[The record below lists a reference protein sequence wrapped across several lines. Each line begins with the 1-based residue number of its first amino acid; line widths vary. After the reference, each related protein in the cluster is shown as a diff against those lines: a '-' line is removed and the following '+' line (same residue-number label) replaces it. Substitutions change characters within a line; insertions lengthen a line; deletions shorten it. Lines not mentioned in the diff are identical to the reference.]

1 MKLLEMAKTHQE
13 ESNMKATREMNVQN
27 LTQPMFSSNPTRNHP
42 VSNASL
48 LTSSQSGPLSGIYG
62 QSSTVQTPVQV
73 PPDPRM
79 QAFPNQDSTRSQVSS
94 YQAYTQNS
102 ARLDQVPARTQTVS
116 NSPVSA
122 QMQVQP
128 NEMFSQNQ
136 ANLNQTVAQ
145 KNSTPFQSFSNNPNP
160 NFAPVRSNYGQDP
173 ILPQNQ
179 ISFNQ
184 PLRPSQRPPHNR
196 ASPNDAF
203 SQNQGLFQNQAS
215 PNQTL
220 PQNQRPFQNRVS
232 PNQALSQNQGPSQ
245 SQVSP
250 TQTFTRSLVP
260 PQNQGLPQNR
270 TLPNQTF
277 AQIQGP
283 PQRRAS
289 PNQTFPQNQGPP
301 QNRASPNQAFNP
313 SQTLAQN
320 QAQSNQVPLQNR
332 VSPTQQFVPKPTLGQ
347 GQSSANHNSDLN
359 RMQHERALQNSARP
373 NQGFTQGQPN
383 RTLDSQKMSPQGQ
396 VSPQNR
402 AVGPNQVP
410 HQTQP
415 AAFTKG
421 TINQTIDHNRGIS
434 NQMTHQHQV
443 WTNQASSR
451 NQTAT
456 HNQVSLQNSSQSQ
469 GRSLQGPQIYNS
481 TRSFNNLRSSTDTT
495 SRSAGINNA
504 DVGTTSRDMTSQGFV
519 SQTNNPKGF
528 VPSSVQ
534 QSVHSTL
541 PQSTTSQG
549 ITSQETMSR
558 MTTSRQSGTAQTTVT
573 SQGITSQQL
582 KSQGTTLSQGG
593 VPTVGPT
600 SQQSTSTVP
609 TLPDNTSPG
618 PTSQKSLSLPATS
631 EVGSLQGT
639 GLRPTQVTK
648 ARSNS
653 SSSSNSIN
661 SVHSDEN
668 TDKRERNEMKQNLY
682 QTQSSKDTTNVD
694 KQNKNS
700 VDDKRQSQIFK
711 NLESNKPRS
720 PIPSRKLQ
728 NEASDSSLK
737 RGAKLENSGNIG
749 LTESDKKA
757 EQFVGGETGTS
768 LTVPT
773 AETSGHAFPGKSGRS
788 VGFGKNKN
796 LHSLKSKLFEQEKVL
811 SCNPEQQRQA
821 IEIHKSHEKLKLIQ
835 R

>member
-13 ESNMKATREMNVQN
+13 ESNIKATREMNVQN

-42 VSNASL
+42 VSNANL
-48 LTSSQSGPLSGIYG
+48 PTSSLSGIYG

-79 QAFPNQDSTRSQVSS
+79 QASPNQDSTRSQVSS

-116 NSPVSA
+116 NSPASA

-145 KNSTPFQSFSNNPNP
+145 KNSTPFQSFANNPNP

-179 ISFNQ
+179 TSFNQ

-196 ASPNDAF
+196 ASPIDAF
-203 SQNQGLFQNQAS
+203 SPNQGPFQNQAT

-220 PQNQRPFQNRVS
+220 PQNQRPFQNRAS
-232 PNQALSQNQGPSQ
+232 PNQASQNQGPSQ

-260 PQNQGLPQNR
+260 PQNQGPPQNR
-270 TLPNQTF
+270 ALPNQTF

-283 PQRRAS
+283 PQHRAS
-289 PNQTFPQNQGPP
+289 PNQTFPQNQGPS
-301 QNRASPNQAFNP
+301 QNRASSNQAFNP

-320 QAQSNQVPLQNR
+320 QAQSNQGPLQNR
-332 VSPTQQFVPKPTLGQ
+332 VSPTQQFVQKPTLGQ
-347 GQSSANHNSDLN
+347 GQSSANHNNDLN
-359 RMQHERALQNSARP
+359 RMEHERALQNSARP

-396 VSPQNR
+396 LSPQNR

-443 WTNQASSR
+443 WTHQAPPR
-451 NQTAT
+451 NQGAT

-481 TRSFNNLRSSTDTT
+481 TRSFNNLRSSTDTS
-495 SRSAGINNA
+495 SRPAGINNA
-504 DVGTTSRDMTSQGFV
+504 DVGTTSRDMTSQGYV

-528 VPSSVQ
+528 APNSVQ

-541 PQSTTSQG
+541 SQSTTSQS
-549 ITSQETMSR
+549 ITSRESMSR
-558 MTTSRQSGTAQTTVT
+558 MTTSRQSGTAQTAVT

-593 VPTVGPT
+593 VPPVGPT

-609 TLPDNTSPG
+609 TLQDNTSPG
-618 PTSQKSLSLPATS
+618 ATSQKSLSLPATS
-631 EVGSLQGT
+631 EIGSLQGT

-668 TDKRERNEMKQNLY
+668 TDKRERNKMKQNLY

-694 KQNKNS
+694 EQNKNS

-737 RGAKLENSGNIG
+737 LGAKFENSGNIG

-757 EQFVGGETGTS
+757 EQFVAGETGTS

-773 AETSGHAFPGKSGRS
+773 AETSGHAFSGKSGRS
-788 VGFGKNKN
+788 VGFGKSKN
-796 LHSLKSKLFEQEKVL
+796 LHGLKSKLFEQEKVL

-821 IEIHKSHEKLKLIQ
+821 IEMHKSREKLKLIQ

>member
-1 MKLLEMAKTHQE
+1 MKLLEMAKIHQE

-42 VSNASL
+42 ASNASL
-48 LTSSQSGPLSGIYG
+48 PTSSPSGPLSGIYG

-79 QAFPNQDSTRSQVSS
+79 QASPNQDSTRSQVSS

-102 ARLDQVPARTQTVS
+102 ARPDPVPARTQTVS
-116 NSPVSA
+116 NSPAST

-128 NEMFSQNQ
+128 NEKFRQNQ

-145 KNSTPFQSFSNNPNP
+145 KNSTPSESFSNNPDP

-179 ISFNQ
+179 TASNQ
-184 PLRPSQRPPHNR
+184 LLRPSQRPPHNR
-196 ASPNDAF
+196 VSPNDPF
-203 SQNQGLFQNQAS
+203 SQNQGPFQNQAP

-220 PQNQRPFQNRVS
+220 PQNQRPFQNRAS
-232 PNQALSQNQGPSQ
+232 PNQALSQNQRPSQ

-260 PQNQGLPQNR
+260 PQNRGPPQNR
-270 TLPNQTF
+270 ALPDQTF

-283 PQRRAS
+283 PQHRAS

-320 QAQSNQVPLQNR
+320 QAQSNQGPLQNR

-347 GQSSANHNSDLN
+347 GQSSAKHNNDSN
-359 RMQHERALQNSARP
+359 RMQHEQALQNSARP
-373 NQGFTQGQPN
+373 HQGFTQGQPN

-402 AVGPNQVP
+402 AVGRNQVP

-421 TINQTIDHNRGIS
+421 TINQTFDYNRGIS

-443 WTNQASSR
+443 WTNLAPPQ

-481 TRSFNNLRSSTDTT
+481 NRSFNNLRSSTDTT
-495 SRSAGINNA
+495 SRPAGINNA
-504 DVGTTSRDMTSQGFV
+504 DVGSTSRDMTSQGFV

-534 QSVHSTL
+534 QGVHSTL

-549 ITSQETMSR
+549 ITSRESMLR
-558 MTTSRQSGTAQTTVT
+558 MTTSRQSGSAQTTVT

-593 VPTVGPT
+593 VPPVGPT
-600 SQQSTSTVP
+600 AQQSTSTVP
-609 TLPDNTSPG
+609 ALQDNTPPG
-618 PTSQKSLSLPATS
+618 ATSQKSLSLPATS
-631 EVGSLQGT
+631 EIGSLQGT

-668 TDKRERNEMKQNLY
+668 TDKRERNKMKQNLY

-694 KQNKNS
+694 KQHKNS
-700 VDDKRQSQIFK
+700 VDYKRQSQIFK

-720 PIPSRKLQ
+720 PIPSGKLQ

-737 RGAKLENSGNIG
+737 LGAKLENSGNIG

-757 EQFVGGETGTS
+757 EQFVAGETGTS
-768 LTVPT
+768 ITVPT

-788 VGFGKNKN
+788 VGFGKSKN
-796 LHSLKSKLFEQEKVL
+796 LHGLKSKLFEQEKVL

-821 IEIHKSHEKLKLIQ
+821 IEMHKSREKLKLIQ